1 MAHSFKNVCEI
12 IPDWASKCLDKS
24 LVGAAYEQ
32 EKEETERKSVPGD
45 LKNT

>member
-1 MAHSFKNVCEI
+1 MAHSFKNACEI
-12 IPDWASKCLDKS
+12 IRESASEGLEKS

-32 EKEETERKSVPGD
+32 EKEETDTKSAPGD